1 MFDFLTHD
9 MLAVIWFFL
18 WCVIWGVYFM
28 VDSFALGVGLLAP
41 FIATDKVQGMQIRRS
56 VGPFWGGNEVW
67 LILAAGGTFAAFP
80 LVFSKMFTFLYL
92 PMMLLLIGLIAR
104 GISIEYLHKDDNPR
118 IQKALTWGWFV
129 GSLLISLVLGVA
141 FANFFKGLEI
151 ASGGVYEGTLL
162 GLFGPY
168 ALIGGILFVLMS
180 VTSGAFWINIKTEG
194 AISAKA
200 GYIAKKSTL
209 IVLVLALVYLA
220 YSFVGIVG
228 FTGNYSVMPA
238 LYLLPVIAILAAVL
252 SVFFAKKNRW
262 FPAFCSNLLAL
273 LFIVQSGLASIY
285 PYMLKS
291 SVSPEYGID
300 IFEAASSHLT
310 LSIMLGGALVFV
322 PIVIIY
328 QLWVYTLFKEKIKES
343 EQVDY

>member
-18 WCVIWGVYFM
+18 WCVIWGIYFM
-28 VDSFALGVGLLAP
+28 VDSFSLGAGLLVP
-41 FIATDKVQGMQIRRS
+41 FIARNKAQRMQIQEA

-92 PMMLLLIGLIAR
+92 PMMLLLFGLIAR
-104 GISIEYLHKDDNPR
+104 GISVEYLHKDDNPQ
-118 IQKALTWGWFV
+118 IQKALMWSWFA
-129 GSLLISLVLGVA
+129 GSLLTSLVLGVA

-151 ASGGVYEGTLL
+151 VSGRVYEGTVL
-162 GLFGPY
+162 GLFSPY
-168 ALIGGILFVLMS
+168 ALLGGVLFVLMNIS
-180 VTSGAFWINIKTEG
+180 SGALWINVKTEG
-194 AISAKA
+194 AVAAKA
-200 GYIAKKSTL
+200 GNLAKKSTF
-209 IVLVLALVYLA
+209 IVLLLALVYLA
-220 YSFVGIVG
+220 YSFVGIEG
-228 FTGNYSVMPA
+228 FTSNYSATPA
-238 LYLLPVIAILAAVL
+238 LYLLPAIAVVGAVL
-252 SVFFAKKNRW
+252 AVFFAKKDRW
-262 FPAFCSNLLAL
+262 FPAFCSNLIAF
-273 LFIVQSGLASIY
+273 LFVVQSGLASIY

-300 IFEAASSHLT
+300 IFEAASSHMT
-310 LSIMLGGALVFV
+310 LSVMLGGALVFV

-328 QLWVYTLFKEKIKES
+328 QLWAYTLFKEKIKEG

>member
-1 MFDFLTHD
+1 MFDFLTHE

-18 WCVIWGVYFM
+18 WCVIWGVYFI
-28 VDSFALGVGLLAP
+28 VDSFSLGAGLLAP
-41 FIATDKVQGMQIRRS
+41 FIARDKVQRMQIQKS

-104 GISIEYLHKDDNPR
+104 GISVEYLHKDDSPQ
-118 IQKALTWGWFV
+118 IQKVLTWGWFT

-151 ASGGVYEGTLL
+151 ASGGVYTGTLL

-168 ALIGGILFVLMS
+168 ALIGGALFVLLS
-180 VTSGAFWINIKTEG
+180 VTSGALWISVKTEG
-194 AISAKA
+194 DIATKA
-200 GYIAKKSTL
+200 GDLAKKSTF

-220 YSFVGIVG
+220 YSFVGIEG
-228 FTGNYSVMPA
+228 FTTNYSSIPA
-238 LYLLPVIAILAAVL
+238 LYLLPVLAVVAAVL
-252 SVFFAKKNRW
+252 AVFFAKNEKR
-262 FPAFCSNLLAL
+262 FLAFCSNFLAF
-273 LFIVQSGLASIY
+273 LFIVEGGLASIY

-291 SVSPEYGID
+291 SVSLEYGID
-300 IFEAASSHLT
+300 IFEAASSHMT
-310 LSIMLGGALVFV
+310 LSIMLAGALVFV

-328 QLWVYTLFKEKIKES
+328 QLWAYTLFKEKIKEI

>member
-18 WCVIWGVYFM
+18 WCVIWGVYFIA
-28 VDSFALGVGLLAP
+28 DSFSLGAGLLAP
-41 FIATDKVQGMQIRRS
+41 FIATDKVQKIQIQRS

-67 LILAAGGTFAAFP
+67 LVLAAGGTFAAFP

-92 PMMLLLIGLIAR
+92 PMMLLLIGLVAR
-104 GISIEYLHKDDNPR
+104 GISVEYLHKDDNPQ
-118 IQKALTWGWFV
+118 IQKTLTWGWFA
-129 GSLLISLVLGVA
+129 GSLLVSLVLGVA

-151 ASGGVYEGTLL
+151 ASGGVYKGTLP

-168 ALIGGILFVLMS
+168 ALIGGVLFVLMS
-180 VTSGAFWINIKTEG
+180 VTSGALWINVKTEG
-194 AISAKA
+194 AIAAKA
-200 GYIAKKSTL
+200 GDLAKKSTF
-209 IVLVLALVYLA
+209 IVLVLVLVYLA
-220 YSFVGIVG
+220 YSFAGIEG
-228 FTGNYSVMPA
+228 FTTNYSATPA
-238 LYLLPVIAILAAVL
+238 LYLLPVLAVVAAVL
-252 SVFFAKKNRW
+252 AVFFAKKGNG
-262 FPAFCSNLLAL
+262 FSAFCSNLLAL
-273 LFIVQSGLASIY
+273 LFVVQSGLASIY

-300 IFEAASSHLT
+300 IFEAASSHMT

-328 QLWVYTLFKEKIKES
+328 QLWVYTLFKEKITET

>member
-1 MFDFLTHD
+1 MFNFLTHD

-18 WCVIWGVYFM
+18 WCVIWGVYFI
-28 VDSFALGVGLLAP
+28 VDSFSLGAGLLAP
-41 FIATDKVQGMQIRRS
+41 FIATDKVQRIQIQRS

-92 PMMLLLIGLIAR
+92 PMMLLLIGLVAR
-104 GISIEYLHKDDNPR
+104 GISVEYLHKDDNPQ
-118 IQKALTWGWFV
+118 IQKALTWGWFI

-151 ASGGVYEGTLL
+151 ASGVVYKGTLL

-168 ALIGGILFVLMS
+168 ALIGGVLFVLMS
-180 VTSGAFWINIKTEG
+180 VTSGALWINVKTEG
-194 AISAKA
+194 AIAVKA
-200 GYIAKKSTL
+200 GDLAKKSTL
-209 IVLVLALVYLA
+209 IVLLLSLVYLA
-220 YSFVGIVG
+220 YSFVGIEG
-228 FTGNYSVMPA
+228 FKTNYSATPA
-238 LYLLPVIAILAAVL
+238 LYLLPVLAVVAAVL
-252 SVFFAKKNRW
+252 AVFFAKKDRG

-273 LFIVQSGLASIY
+273 LFIVQTGLASIY

-291 SVSPEYGID
+291 SVSLEYGID
-300 IFEAASSHLT
+300 IFEAASSHMT

-328 QLWVYTLFKEKIKES
+328 QLWIYTLFKEKIKET

>member
-28 VDSFALGVGLLAP
+28 VDSFALGVGLLSP
-41 FIATDKVQGMQIRRS
+41 FIATDNVQGMQIKRS

-92 PMMLLLIGLIAR
+92 PMMLLLIGLVAR
-104 GISIEYLHKDDNPR
+104 GISIEYLHKDDNPL
-118 IQKALTWGWFV
+118 IQKVLTWGWFV

-168 ALIGGILFVLMS
+168 ALIGGVLFVLMS
-180 VTSGAFWINIKTEG
+180 VTSGALWINIKTEG
-194 AISAKA
+194 AISTKA
-200 GYIAKKSTL
+200 GDLAKKSTL

-220 YSFVGIVG
+220 YSFVGIEG

-238 LYLLPVIAILAAVL
+238 LYLLPVLAIVAAVL
-252 SVFFAKKNRW
+252 SVFFTKKGRG
-262 FPAFCSNLLAL
+262 FPAFCSNLLAF

-328 QLWVYTLFKEKIKES
+328 QLWVYTLFKEKIKET

>member
-1 MFDFLTHD
+1 MFDFLSHD

-18 WCVIWGVYFM
+18 WCVIWGVYFI
-28 VDSFALGVGLLAP
+28 VDSFSLGAGLLAP
-41 FIATDKVQGMQIRRS
+41 FIATDKVQRIQIQRS

-92 PMMLLLIGLIAR
+92 PMMLLLIGLVAR
-104 GISIEYLHKDDNPR
+104 GISVEYLHKDDNPQ
-118 IQKALTWGWFV
+118 IQKAFTWGWFV

-151 ASGGVYEGTLL
+151 AAGGVYNGTLL
-162 GLFGPY
+162 GLFSPY
-168 ALIGGILFVLMS
+168 ALIGGVLFVLMS
-180 VTSGAFWINIKTEG
+180 VTSGALWINVKTEG
-194 AISAKA
+194 AIAVKA
-200 GYIAKKSTL
+200 GDLAKKSTL
-209 IVLVLALVYLA
+209 VVLVLALVYLA
-220 YSFVGIVG
+220 YSFVGVED
-228 FTGNYSVMPA
+228 FTTNYSAMPA
-238 LYLLPVIAILAAVL
+238 LYLLPVLAVVAAVL
-252 SVFFAKKNRW
+252 AVFFAKKDKG
-262 FPAFCSNLLAL
+262 FLAFCCNLLAL

-291 SVSPEYGID
+291 SISLEYGID

-322 PIVIIY
+322 PIIIIY
-328 QLWVYTLFKEKIKES
+328 QLWVYTLFKEKIKET

>member
-28 VDSFALGVGLLAP
+28 VDSFALGVGLLSP
-41 FIATDKVQGMQIRRS
+41 FIATDNVQGMQIKRS

-104 GISIEYLHKDDNPR
+104 GISIEYLHKDDNPL
-118 IQKALTWGWFV
+118 IQKVLTWGWFV

-168 ALIGGILFVLMS
+168 ALIGGVLFVLMS
-180 VTSGAFWINIKTEG
+180 VTSGALWINIKTEG
-194 AISAKA
+194 AISTKA
-200 GYIAKKSTL
+200 GDLAKKSTL

-220 YSFVGIVG
+220 YSFVGIEG

-238 LYLLPVIAILAAVL
+238 LYLLPVLAIVAAVL
-252 SVFFAKKNRW
+252 SVFFTKKDRG
-262 FPAFCSNLLAL
+262 FPAFCSNLLAF

-328 QLWVYTLFKEKIKES
+328 QLWVYTLFKEKIKET

>member
-1 MFDFLTHD
+1 
-9 MLAVIWFFL
+9 
-18 WCVIWGVYFM
+18 
-28 VDSFALGVGLLAP
+28 
-41 FIATDKVQGMQIRRS
+41 
-56 VGPFWGGNEVW
+56 
-67 LILAAGGTFAAFP
+67 
-80 LVFSKMFTFLYL
+80 MFTFLYL
-92 PMMLLLIGLIAR
+92 PMMLLLIGLVAR
-104 GISIEYLHKDDNPR
+104 GISIEYLHKDDNPL
-118 IQKALTWGWFV
+118 IQKVLTWGWFV

-168 ALIGGILFVLMS
+168 ALIGGVLFVLMS
-180 VTSGAFWINIKTEG
+180 VTSGALWINIKTEG
-194 AISAKA
+194 AISTKA
-200 GYIAKKSTL
+200 GDLAKKSTL

-220 YSFVGIVG
+220 YSFVGIEG
-228 FTGNYSVMPA
+228 FTGNYSVLPA
-238 LYLLPVIAILAAVL
+238 LYLLPVLAIVAAVL
-252 SVFFAKKNRW
+252 SVFFTKKDRG
-262 FPAFCSNLLAL
+262 FPAFCSNLLAF

-328 QLWVYTLFKEKIKES
+328 QLWVYTLFKEKIKET

>member
-1 MFDFLTHD
+1 MLDFLTRD

-18 WCVIWGVYFM
+18 WCVIWGVYFI
-28 VDSFALGVGLLAP
+28 VDSFSLGAGLLIP
-41 FIATDKVQGMQIRRS
+41 FIAADKVQRIQIQKS

-104 GISIEYLHKDDNPR
+104 GISVEYLHKDDSPK
-118 IQKALTWGWFV
+118 IQNVLMWGWFV

-151 ASGGVYEGTLL
+151 AAGGVYEGTLL

-168 ALIGGILFVLMS
+168 ALIGGILFVLIS
-180 VTSGAFWINIKTEG
+180 VTSGALWIKVKTEG
-194 AISAKA
+194 ALATKA
-200 GYIAKKSTL
+200 GDTAKKST
-209 IVLVLALVYLA
+209 IVVLVLSLVYLA
-220 YSFVGIVG
+220 YSFVGIEG
-228 FTGNYSVMPA
+228 FTANYSATPVLYALPA
-238 LYLLPVIAILAAVL
+238 IAVIAPILAV
-252 SVFFAKKNRW
+252 VFAKQEKA
-262 FPAFCSNLLAL
+262 FMAFCCNLGTI
-273 LFIVQSGLASIY
+273 LFIVESGLVSIY
-285 PYMLKS
+285 PNMLKS
-291 SVSPEYGID
+291 SVALEYGID
-300 IFEAASSHLT
+300 VFEAASSQMT

-322 PIVIIY
+322 PIVILY
-328 QLWVYTLFKEKIKES
+328 QLWVYTLFKEKIKET

>member
-18 WCVIWGVYFM
+18 WCVIWGVYFI
-28 VDSFALGVGLLAP
+28 VDSFSLGAGLLAP
-41 FIATDKVQGMQIRRS
+41 FIAANKAQRVQIQSS

-92 PMMLLLIGLIAR
+92 PMMLLLIGLVIR

-118 IQKALTWGWFV
+118 IQKAFTWGWFV

-151 ASGGVYEGTLL
+151 ASGVVYEGSLP

-168 ALIGGILFVLMS
+168 ALIGGVLFVLMS
-180 VTSGAFWINIKTEG
+180 VSSGALWISVKTEG
-194 AISAKA
+194 AIAAKA
-200 GYIAKKSTL
+200 GNLAKKSTL
-209 IVLVLALVYLA
+209 IVPVLALVYLA
-220 YSFVGIVG
+220 YSFAGIEG
-228 FTGNYSVMPA
+228 FKANYSAMPV
-238 LYLLPVIAILAAVL
+238 LYILPVLAVVAAVL
-252 SVFFAKKNRW
+252 AVFFAKKDKG
-262 FPAFCSNLLAL
+262 FLAFCSNLLAL
-273 LFIVQSGLASIY
+273 LFIVQTGLASIY

-291 SVSPEYGID
+291 SISPEYGID
-300 IFEAASSHLT
+300 IFEAASSHMT

-328 QLWVYTLFKEKIKES
+328 QLWVYTLFREKIKET
-343 EQVDY
+343 EQVEY

>member
-1 MFDFLTHD
+1 MFDFLTHN

-18 WCVIWGVYFM
+18 WCVIWGVYFI
-28 VDSFALGVGLLAP
+28 VDSFSLGAGLLAP
-41 FIATDKVQGMQIRRS
+41 FIARDKAQRMQIQKA

-80 LVFSKMFTFLYL
+80 LAFSKMFTFLYL

-104 GISIEYLHKDDNPR
+104 GISVEYLHKDEDPK
-118 IQKALTWGWFV
+118 IQKALTWGWFA

-151 ASGGVYEGTLL
+151 VSGGVYKGTLP

-180 VTSGAFWINIKTEG
+180 VTSGALWVNVKTEG
-194 AISAKA
+194 AVAAKA
-200 GYIAKKSTL
+200 GDLAKKSTL
-209 IVLVLALVYLA
+209 IVPVLALVYLA
-220 YSFVGIVG
+220 YSFVGIEG
-228 FTGNYSVMPA
+228 FTTNYSAMPA
-238 LYLLPVIAILAAVL
+238 LYLLPVLAVVGAVL
-252 SVFFAKKNRW
+252 AVFFAKKDRW
-262 FPAFCSNLLAL
+262 FPAFCSNLMAF
-273 LFIVQSGLASIY
+273 LFVVQSGLASIY

-300 IFEAASSHLT
+300 IFEAASSHMT

-328 QLWVYTLFKEKIKES
+328 QLWVYTLFREKIKET

>member
-9 MLAVIWFFL
+9 MLAIIWFFL
-18 WCVIWGVYFM
+18 WCVIWGVYFI
-28 VDSFALGVGLLAP
+28 VDSFPLGAGLLAP
-41 FIATDKVQGMQIRRS
+41 FIATDRAQRMQIQSS

-104 GISIEYLHKDDNPR
+104 GISIEYLHKDENPQ
-118 IQKALTWGWFV
+118 IQKILMWGWFA

-151 ASGGVYEGTLL
+151 ASGGVYVGTLI
-162 GLFGPY
+162 GLFSPY
-168 ALIGGILFVLMS
+168 ALIGGVLFVLMS
-180 VTSGAFWINIKTEG
+180 VTSGALWINVKTEG
-194 AISAKA
+194 AIAAKA
-200 GYIAKKSTL
+200 GDLAKKSTL

-220 YSFVGIVG
+220 YSFMGIEG
-228 FTGNYSVMPA
+228 FTTNYSATPA
-238 LYLLPVIAILAAVL
+238 LYLLPVLVVVGAVL
-252 SVFFAKKNRW
+252 AVFFAKKDRA
-262 FPAFCSNLLAL
+262 FPAFCSNLLVF
-273 LFIVQSGLASIY
+273 LFVVESGLASIY

-300 IFEAASSHLT
+300 IFEAASSHMT
-310 LSIMLGGALVFV
+310 LSVMLGGALVFV

-328 QLWVYTLFKEKIKES
+328 QLWAYTLFKEKIKEI

>member
-18 WCVIWGVYFM
+18 WCVIWGVYFIA
-28 VDSFALGVGLLAP
+28 DSFSLGAGLLIP
-41 FIATDKVQGMQIRRS
+41 FIAADKAQRTQIQSS

-92 PMMLLLIGLIAR
+92 PMILLLLGLIAR

-118 IQKALTWGWFV
+118 IQQVLMWGWFV

-151 ASGGVYEGTLL
+151 ASGGVYNGTLL

-168 ALIGGILFVLMS
+168 ALIGGVLFVLMS
-180 VTSGAFWINIKTEG
+180 VTSGALWINIKTEG
-194 AISAKA
+194 AVAVKA
-200 GYIAKKSTL
+200 GNLAKKSTL
-209 IVLVLALVYLA
+209 LVLVLALVYLA
-220 YSFVGIVG
+220 YSFMGIGG
-228 FTGNYSVMPA
+228 FAINYSATPA
-238 LYLLPVIAILAAVL
+238 LYLLPVLAVGGAILAV
-252 SVFFAKKNRW
+252 VFAKKDRV
-262 FPAFCSNLLAL
+262 FPAFCSNLLAF
-273 LFIVQSGLASIY
+273 LFVLETGLASIY

-291 SVSPEYGID
+291 SVAPEYGID
-300 IFEAASSHLT
+300 IFEAAASHMT
-310 LSIMLGGALVFV
+310 LSVMLGGALVFV

-328 QLWVYTLFKEKIKES
+328 QLWAYTLFRKKITET
-343 EQVDY
+343 EQVEY

>member
-18 WCVIWGVYFM
+18 WCVIWGVYFI
-28 VDSFALGVGLLAP
+28 VDSFSLGAGLLVP
-41 FIATDKVQGMQIRRS
+41 FIATDKVQRIQIQRS

-92 PMMLLLIGLIAR
+92 PMMLLLIGLVAR
-104 GISIEYLHKDDNPR
+104 GISVEYLHKDDNPQ
-118 IQKALTWGWFV
+118 IQKVLMWGWFA

-151 ASGGVYEGTLL
+151 ASGGVYKGTLS

-180 VTSGAFWINIKTEG
+180 VTSGALWINVKTEG
-194 AISAKA
+194 AIAAKA
-200 GYIAKKSTL
+200 GDLAKKSTS
-209 IVLVLALVYLA
+209 IVFVLVLVYLA
-220 YSFVGIVG
+220 YSFVGIEG
-228 FTGNYSVMPA
+228 FTTNYSATPA
-238 LYLLPVIAILAAVL
+238 LYLLPVLAVVAAILAG
-252 SVFFAKKNRW
+252 FFAKKNKG

-273 LFIVQSGLASIY
+273 LFVVQSGLASIY

-291 SVSPEYGID
+291 SVSLEYGID
-300 IFEAASSHLT
+300 IFEAASSHMT

-328 QLWVYTLFKEKIKES
+328 QLWVYTLFKEKIKET